1 MRLYE
6 KNYLTYALVP
16 VILFIAFLF
25 MVFYFPGIEQG
36 IDLKGGTLIIIRTEN
51 PVNAGELEFLLEER
65 FSLTDLRVDSIS
77 SPAGYGITIQ
87 FAENRVLSDSA
98 IELLEAKNALS
109 QKNDSEAILRANNA
123 VALLSPFIDESIPP
137 ELSARDAVEKAD
149 ELFSKARDS
158 FHNQIKDLV
167 EEKFGLKKGFFFQLR
182 EIGPQLGKAFW
193 DNAVLVGIIAFIGII
208 VVIFFFFR
216 EIIPASLIIFAGIF
230 DVVAALAGMSL
241 FSIPLS
247 LSSIPALL
255 MLLGYSVDTDVLLT
269 TRVLK
274 RREKTPRDRTIGAIG
289 TGLTMTLTSLAV
301 VMVMLA
307 VSYFSQ
313 IMVIFE
319 IALVLFFGLI
329 GDLIVTWL
337 LNAPV
342 LLWFVERKRKKVV
355 F

>member
-16 VILFIAFLF
+16 IVLFFVFLFI
-25 MVFYFPGIEQG
+25 VFYFPGVEQG

-51 PVNAGELEFLLEER
+51 PVNAEQLELLLDER

-77 SPAGYGITIQ
+77 SPTGYGITIQ
-87 FAENRVLSDSA
+87 FAENSLLSDSA
-98 IELLEAKNALS
+98 TELNEAKNALS
-109 QKNDSEAILRANNA
+109 QRNNEEAILHANNA
-123 VALLSPFIDESIPP
+123 VALLSPFIDETLSP
-137 ELSARDAVEKAD
+137 ELSARETVEKAD

-158 FHNQIKDLV
+158 FHNQIKSLV
-167 EEKFGLKKGFFFQLR
+167 EEKFGLKEGFFFQLR

-193 DNAVLVGIIAFIGII
+193 DNAVLVGIVAFIGII
-208 VVIFFFFR
+208 IVVFLFFR

-230 DVVAALAGMSL
+230 DVVTALAGMSL
-241 FSIPLS
+241 FGIPLS

-274 RREKTPRDRTIGAIG
+274 RREKTPRERTIGAIG
-289 TGLTMTLTSLAV
+289 TGLTMTLTSLSV

-313 IMVIFE
+313 VMVIFE

-342 LLWFVERKRKKVV
+342 LLWYAERKRKGVV
-355 F
+355 R